1 VDPSPP
7 PTMGP
12 PLAGAGP
19 PRRTPRGARVATIV
33 ALVLVVVAAGVG
45 IPAALLARGSHS
57 SASGRASSAPAATL
71 PAASAVAA
79 YQQALAATRATTGF
93 HYVAV
98 TAGGG
103 GDQRIVGD
111 AGPNGGTQVI
121 TFDSNYGAEQ
131 FTLVLASGTVY
142 FQGNAP
148 ALEDQLGVAPAA
160 SPGLQGKWISVSTGD
175 GPYNVLAPGIT
186 IADQVQQLALM
197 PTSAMAVKAPDGTAA
212 TRILG
217 TVPPQNG
224 GPAGTGRL
232 DVLASPYL
240 PISFVSTV
248 TGGGGTVTSTT
259 TFSGWGTPPSV
270 AMPSGAVAWSTLG
283 ASPPS
288 GGFGGGGGQPPPS
301 PPQIM

>member
-1 VDPSPP
+1 MDPSPP
-7 PTMGP
+7 PKMGP
-12 PLAGAGP
+12 PLPGAGAT
-19 PRRTPRGARVATIV
+19 RHTFRGARVAIVV
-33 ALVLVVVAAGVG
+33 ALTLVVVVAVVG
-45 IPAALLARGSHS
+45 IPAALLTRGSHS
-57 SASGRASSAPAATL
+57 GASGRASSSSAAAAPI
-71 PAASAVAA
+71 ASPVAV

-103 GDQRIVGD
+103 ADQRIVGD
-111 AGPNGGTQVI
+111 AAPDGGTQVI

-142 FQGNAP
+142 FQGNAA

-160 SPGLQGKWISVSTGD
+160 SPGLQGKWISVSAGD

-197 PTSAMAVKAPDGTAA
+197 PTSATAVKGPDGTAA

-224 GPAGTGRL
+224 SPAGTGRL
-232 DVLASPYL
+232 DVPAGTYL
-240 PISFVSTV
+240 PISFASTV

-259 TFSGWGTPPSV
+259 TFSGWGTPASV
-270 AMPSGAVAWSTLG
+270 AIPPGAVAWSTLG

-288 GGFGGGGGQPPPS
+288 GGFGGGGGQPQPS

>member
-1 VDPSPP
+1 MHDDAAE
-7 PTMGP
+7 MGP
-12 PLAGAGP
+12 PLPGAEP
-19 PRRTPRGARVATIV
+19 AKRTPRGARVAVIV
-33 ALVLVVVAAGVG
+33 GIVLVVVAAAVG
-45 IPAALLARGSHS
+45 IPAALLTRGSHS
-57 SASGRASSAPAATL
+57 SASGRASSTPGATF
-71 PAASAVAA
+71 PTASAMAV

-103 GDQRIVGD
+103 ADQRIVGD
-111 AGPNGGTQVI
+111 AAPNGGTQVI

-148 ALEDQLGVAPAA
+148 ALEDQLGVAPATA
-160 SPGLQGKWISVSTGD
+160 PGLQGKWISVSTSD

-197 PTSAMAVKAPDGTAA
+197 PTSAAAVKAPDGTAA

-224 GPAGTGRL
+224 SPAGTGRL
-232 DVLASPYL
+232 DVSASPYL
-240 PISFVSTV
+240 PISFASTV
-248 TGGGGTVTSTT
+248 TDGGGTVTSTT
-259 TFSGWGTPPSV
+259 TFSGWGTSPSV
-270 AMPSGAVAWSTLG
+270 ATPSGAVAWSTLG
-283 ASPPS
+283 ASPPP